1 MEPTYGNGMKTDI
14 FRYYI
19 YLRLRSG
26 GRLLKELGIL
36 RSSFLTALAC
46 LTATALY
53 QTENQWATPAI
64 CLLAIGCYHQ
74 TRKDKSFLQ
83 HLLAGRNT
91 SAFFT
96 KEYLL
101 LSLPFVLLTALRSNW
116 IIALCIPLPVCLIPH
131 MKQNRLKRKP
141 IRMSFLYAGNIEYI
155 RMFRQAGWAYVLLA
169 TISLAGC
176 IHGNMRIAKA
186 GMLLWTLI
194 QSGAYFH
201 VPNPC
206 MLMKF
211 TRFRFF
217 EELTW
222 KSNAWNA
229 TVSALPFAAML
240 TGFGNPTEA
249 LTFVAPCLISGILYI
264 QGMALWHWICRS
276 EMGLLAAQIAVFIP
290 LFAAGCFIPLFNLG
304 GLALTG
310 ALSYIIYFQER
321 WKH

>member
-1 MEPTYGNGMKTDI
+1 MT
-14 FRYYI
+14 
-19 YLRLRSG
+19 
-26 GRLLKELGIL
+26 
-36 RSSFLTALAC
+36 
-46 LTATALY
+46 
-53 QTENQWATPAI
+53 
-64 CLLAIGCYHQ
+64 
-74 TRKDKSFLQ
+74 
-83 HLLAGRNT
+83 
-91 SAFFT
+91 
-96 KEYLL
+96 
-101 LSLPFVLLTALRSNW
+101 
-116 IIALCIPLPVCLIPH
+116 
-131 MKQNRLKRKP
+131 
-141 IRMSFLYAGNIEYI
+141 
-155 RMFRQAGWAYVLLA
+155 
-169 TISLAGC
+169 
-176 IHGNMRIAKA
+176 
-186 GMLLWTLI
+186 
-194 QSGAYFH
+194 
-201 VPNPC
+201 
-206 MLMKF
+206 F